1 MEAPF
6 QHKIQEP
13 WDQKYI
19 NSPDNI
25 GLATKERYEIILKSE
40 SYKNIFGDYYFYYNA
55 FDAND
60 KLNPKEN
67 KIFPN
72 IHHKLQ
78 NTNTGLK
85 NHSQSTSL
93 HSSSSSVNLNIKDI
107 SSMNSSN
114 NNLGGSSG
122 STSMRSLSVIQGN
135 YNGNQKENEIIINNN
150 KNSVL
155 NNQVNFKKIEGSSEP
170 KVISSIDSKLSKLKQ
185 INNSGSASTL
195 LRQYRVSGISSY
207 SGSGNNQNQVSNFSS
222 LMSNQN
228 RSSLGGN
235 SFISS
240 SNSTSS
246 TSNQPQMGSIK
257 KSGSTNYLK

>member
-13 WDQKYI
+13 WDSKYI

-40 SYKNIFGDYYFYYNA
+40 SYKNIFADYYFYYNA
-55 FDAND
+55 FDLND
-60 KLNPKEN
+60 KLNPKDN

-85 NHSQSTSL
+85 NQTPSL

-107 SSMNSSN
+107 STMNSSN
-114 NNLGGSSG
+114 NNLSGNTGSM
-122 STSMRSLSVIQGN
+122 SMRSLSVIQGN
-135 YNGNQKENEIIINNN
+135 YNGGNKENDNINSN
-150 KNSVL
+150 KNMVL
-155 NNQVNFKKIEGSSEP
+155 NNQINFKKIEGTSEP

-207 SGSGNNQNQVSNFSS
+207 SGSGSNQNQVSNFSS

-246 TSNQPQMGSIK
+246 TSNQNQIGSIK